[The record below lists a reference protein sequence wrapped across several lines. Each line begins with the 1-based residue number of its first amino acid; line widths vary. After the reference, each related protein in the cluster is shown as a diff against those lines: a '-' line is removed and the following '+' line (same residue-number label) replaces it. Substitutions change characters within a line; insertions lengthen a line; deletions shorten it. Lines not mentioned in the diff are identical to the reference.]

1 MPLKIPTVQ
10 VGLEKSI
17 QKAVKNV
24 SARGGLNLSLD
35 DKNFTRPLG
44 KITGSVSEFN
54 KSLEASNARVLA
66 FGASVGI
73 IQGVQNAFKALL
85 QTTIQVEKQL
95 TEINIVMG
103 LTNSQ
108 LDNFSKELFKVAKN
122 TAQSFSTVAT
132 AATELAR
139 QGLTMEET
147 LRRTN
152 DALIL
157 TRLTGLDAASAVS
170 GLTAALNTFNK
181 AGLDSTKILS
191 KMAAVDVQF
200 AVSTEDLIDAVS
212 RAGAVAQDAGVSF
225 DQLLGAVTAAQQ
237 QTARGGKVIGNSFK
251 TIFTRVQRSSTINR
265 LEELG
270 IAVRDMA
277 GNTLPAITVL
287 ENLAKTYE
295 NLADTTKAAVAE
307 QVGGVFQINILKAAI
322 KDLSEENSIL
332 ARATQISASA
342 TDEAYKKNEI
352 LNRSLSALTSQ
363 TASSIKELA
372 NLIGDVG
379 FSDQIRDYLTFIR
392 DQLSSIN
399 TFLGQKEG
407 ESAGADFANGL
418 IKGIGNVISG
428 PGLVLAAGVLV
439 RLFATTSKFLIGSA
453 KELMGVVSAS
463 QKQQRV
469 QESIVAI
476 LGENSNLQKRIL
488 SQEGNRAAQE
498 KTILTL
504 LQAQAREQQRIAA
517 AAKAV
522 GPAILRSGF
531 NTSLQKTRSGGHV
544 PNYASPEEKILEK
557 QGAIA
562 GGYQPGAVRSLN
574 IKGRGRVVYNTAEK
588 VKQFDGMSEPAI
600 MPPKNSKA
608 GKSFKQKFENIHG
621 FNPYANKGIIPN
633 YSAFDYDK
641 SLMNTLILNNFGKN
655 GRIKY
660 LDALNYIDDKGL
672 KELLNSFAKNMDQD
686 VEWKASWP
694 GMSINDLSKK
704 FPHYAA
710 DDPYA
715 PPGDINR
722 GLYKGLTN
730 SRIKEILQQDGIQ
743 QSFYKYLKGKS
754 SGIDIENFLT
764 KEEKDFFMSEFGSLP
779 RLKHVDDGSS
789 PGGRKANL
797 NAFQDDFLTTKA
809 PKGES
814 PLKKIEKKFRAT
826 ISSEMRR
833 SDLLQ
838 QNKALKP
845 EEKQILGLPFDPNR
859 KHIDPS
865 VYYAKPGDYSRA
877 QHMMLEKQMEESQT
891 GAMKGAVTSSIRT
904 KGFSVINALADKNLT
919 MSKMQNMRLIEEFE
933 YLMNPPDVS
942 RVGQSGAIIKGPAFD
957 PYSFSQAEDRIRDR
971 LRVHPRIQ
979 RYFKGLMK
987 KSMARWGFSQGMIP
1001 NYGLKINP
1009 ANISRLGMPKPSE
1022 LKRKN
1027 NKNIPRPQHV
1037 IGMTELDQI
1046 IRSGLFKS
1054 IKYHPLKGGPVIDV
1068 NNARYGVHSLK
1079 KGASPPKGFSSW
1091 DDFDQNN
1098 KLGRTRVVYTP
1109 PKREGES
1116 PFKRLRLD
1124 RIESVNH
1131 RGQIFKVDPNMAASG
1146 LIPNFAKF
1154 RVKTQQF
1161 GGEDGP
1167 FGPPRQVQFSS
1178 FIGDKKFVK
1187 SQATEIDDPK
1197 QPGKTGLQVIFT
1209 GESDTSLRGKGYGRQ
1224 LYEFMARYAKKKG
1237 YTGLYGDMTTSK
1249 SAMRVI
1255 DSIAK
1260 KGKFKIEK
1268 NKDLKF
1274 SKDELEPEGNWGSDS
1289 WTYRMSNQGHVPNYA
1304 GLFSKGAE
1312 NILSK
1317 NLQYAGAVSDAIK
1330 REASFGLTPKVVEAP
1345 SLKSSKNPGLAVVNK
1360 EQESGSLQK
1369 AKMLHGGL
1377 NPNQKSAAV
1386 PNYALDLS
1394 DVIQVRKGADDLIDE
1409 RGLNSVSNSFEKST
1423 KIINHFSTELKGA
1436 QKILK
1441 TLGKGY
1447 AESSEF
1453 IKEANLREKARL
1465 GILDKESK
1473 ERKQYAR
1480 EFLRKDALGMI
1491 AQRGGAIGGLAT
1503 QLQQSSNFEKDL
1515 KFRMGVAEFENDFET
1530 LKGLEKL
1537 DQALDESAQG
1547 MFNNPETK
1555 ASILRNQLREESRQ
1569 ERGLRR
1575 FQGQEGFSKKEMRK
1589 FFAQEFLENK
1599 GINTKDIKEAESIMS
1614 KMDARGNKEFRD
1626 FAKSRGVTSSNAAL
1640 ARGGL
1645 KTGDFRNLIGA
1656 NDGSSFMTQLANYQK
1671 IYDEGGKGKIAA
1683 RRRLMREAAKIA
1695 KDSDSAEQ
1703 LQSMVLNTES
1713 KPKSEKKSGSTRTDR
1728 SRVASGGFLK
1738 GVGGSF
1744 TSGVRGSSVRSQG
1757 FFGSL
1762 ANRTGRAVGN
1772 IGTGT
1777 RNFATRGFGAAGGQ
1791 VGLGLSIAAPM
1802 LAGMVSNRTAREDR
1816 AVLQNGQFNV
1826 QGRGSD
1832 IASSTL
1838 MGVGMGAIFGAPGAV
1853 VGGVIGFISSLKEA
1867 TLTIDEQI
1875 RVREKEIALIG
1886 QNINA
1891 TQSVQNLSSARAEA
1905 FAQGDQNK
1913 IAEIDVAMNRALAG
1927 VTDKETLKRLSAAG
1941 SDNDALAEIQR
1952 DLQDQMTNAVSVQN
1966 FGVALKNSD
1975 QEKAARNA
1983 GVAMGSMIA
1992 QSIRNENVDESSA
2005 LDALRRIQTSTAEK
2019 ESRGMMDTASLNA
2032 LRKKATGVLGQQDLL
2047 STGGVSGGIAGGIA
2061 GGLMAT
2067 GGVLSATGL
2076 GLPVGLL
2083 MAAAGAGIGL
2093 VGGRMTETY
2102 LAKGDLAEQT
2112 EMGLDEINELNKLVE
2127 AGALT
2132 ENAMNQL
2139 VAAFR
2144 EGEISMGDIAK
2155 EAEDAVVEFQK
2166 IKKASDRAS
2175 AALFNIDQTFKRTIQ
2190 KLSVNLEVNK
2200 IRQNAQSSAE
2210 KSNAN
2215 FSSQFLSPIDAS
2227 KFLAREQ
2234 SRILSNEAN
2243 SRISNFQSEGEIAFL
2258 RQVQSKS
2265 KQLNFGGPQMEFIRK
2280 TVENQGT
2287 APIES
2292 MIRRRE
2298 MSGTMTINLSTQR
2311 LDDIFEAVGIK
2322 GGVDN
2327 FSQGDQIKMPE
2338 NVNDMK
2344 DLLGTSRAEEQSR
2357 IMQEII
2363 NNLPKVKAEG
2373 TMDTTFTR
2381 NLEEPDAQTLSEI
2394 LDAQRERYRIIQETI
2409 LAERKNLSIQIAQNT
2424 IQTKIQQDLSKLQ
2437 QQANNTSLS
2446 QEGSMMQLRG
2456 QASSALSFSNFR
2468 SQSPLFRGMSSDEE
2482 ENKRQAGLRKKNF
2495 EEEMKVRKAEALNT
2509 FKKEATR
2516 LLAEKELINA
2526 LNNLKQA
2533 IDEQLDIAE
2542 SEGNQVSQGENNQ
2555 LVVKPIGPNETSG
2568 AGAGTGAAS
2577 GRGISVIPTMGG
2589 SKELNKKIEEESKA
2603 VSIAQ
2608 QNIETNE
2615 GKTKK
2620 QEGIVSDL
2628 DTRIEQLT
2636 KLKGRLENIKNL
2648 DEGGFFSN
2656 IGLQKSDQE
2665 AERDAIFRELKKK
2678 SLIDNMGDITK
2689 KVVMKTGMD
2698 EGGSYQYAEQQD
2710 KTDVEIANELGDIIN
2725 KAKSNRE
2732 NANRKKEEA
2741 KAQVE
2746 KFKKEVEDRRK
2757 NIALLNDTFKEDV
2770 IVLSDKLAGENIS
2783 LEDINLNATSN
2794 LIDSVNSSTSLE
2806 QGAKDL
2812 NENLKDLAGSDETIA
2827 LKLGGLNQVVNN
2839 LNIGI
2844 QEFERNF
2851 NVQEALRAVEE
2862 FNQTLKFSTFSTGSF
2877 DQLRDI
2883 RNQNQNIEAV
2893 AGASVMNKVVDQE
2906 RRQQNFDIVNRDPTS
2921 TSLDRAR
2928 AKAELNAFTIGTK
2941 QQRDQMVGMRDRMR
2955 DENLLLTQ
2963 AEEDRANALAK
2974 KDTAGVEQAD
2984 KEIESLK
2991 NSINQLDKSM
3001 LELASQMQRT
3011 TPRDNGFISEFTQ
3024 NTATGLGVG
3033 FAEIESQSEQIYTRL
3048 GMQLPLLFR
3057 DGLVDAM
3064 QAALDGSKSLED
3076 SFRQIG
3082 ITLLQSIQQ
3091 AFLTSAA
3098 NRITGAI
3105 GGIMGFNSG
3114 GYVNGGSGAKDDVPA
3129 LLMGGEYVIK
3139 KSAVQKYGVNFL
3151 ENLNRGALQGYAGG
3165 GAVLNIGGPK
3175 VAEREKYTDEN
3186 EDGNVTRYRVKKAG
3200 VGIDSRLSAYAINND
3215 RSIQKY
3221 FRDQEEQFNQD
3232 LMTKRQLKAREKNK
3246 KYREEMEKNAL
3257 QNMLISAVGSAVIGK
3272 AISWGTEKFK
3282 QTDFYK
3288 NRQAKKI
3295 QKQFNKQGYAD
3306 VKGQNIVNK
3315 YPNPRD
3321 RRIIQAQLKQT
3332 YADKGAFETAK
3343 LMQFYDLGGQVDS
3356 EGFDLFQRNN
3366 KGGPVVPSML
3376 TGGEYVMSASAVK
3389 TYGSSLMQGLN
3400 SGTVA
3405 TGTGAQAQSGQ
3416 SGQVSNVSH
3425 GDVNININVD
3435 SSGAAS
3441 GDADLN
3447 TPEFAQKVKSAVMN
3461 VLSQEKRVGGTLR

>member
-108 LDNFSKELFKVAKN
+108 LDDFSKELFKVAKN

-531 NTSLQKTRSGGHV
+531 NTSLQKTRSGGHI

-621 FNPYANKGIIPN
+621 FNPYANKGMIPN

-641 SLMNTLILNNFGKN
+641 GLMNSLILNNFGKN

-672 KELLNSFAKNMDQD
+672 KELLNSFAKNMDRD

-694 GMSINDLSKK
+694 GMSINELSKK

-722 GLYKGLTN
+722 GLYSGGFNN
-730 SRIKEILQQDGIQ
+730 SRIKEILQRDGIQ

-764 KEEKDFFMSEFGSLP
+764 KEEKDFFMSEYGSLP

-789 PGGRKANL
+789 PGGRKNNL
-797 NAFQDDFLTTKA
+797 NAFQYDFLTTKA

-814 PLKKIEKKFRAT
+814 PLKKIEKKFRST

-838 QNKALKP
+838 QNNALKP
-845 EEKQILGLPFDPNR
+845 VEKQVLGLPFDPDR

-877 QHMMLEKQMEESQT
+877 QQMMLEKQMEESQT
-891 GAMKGAVTSSIRT
+891 GVMKGAVTSSIRT
-904 KGFSVINALADKNLT
+904 KGFSVINALADKNST

-942 RVGQSGAIIKGPAFD
+942 KVGKSGAIIKGPAFD
-957 PYSFSQAEDRIRDR
+957 PYSFSQAENRIRDR

-979 RYFKGLMK
+979 RYFNGLMK

-1009 ANISRLGMPKPSE
+1009 ANISRLGMPKPSQ
-1022 LKRKN
+1022 LNRKN
-1027 NKNIPRPQHV
+1027 NKNVPRPQHV

-1091 DDFDQNN
+1091 DDFDKNN

-1131 RGQIFKVDPNMAASG
+1131 RGQIFKVDPTLANQG
-1146 LIPNFAKF
+1146 LIPNFV
-1154 RVKTQQF
+1154 RGLGLKT
-1161 GGEDGP
+1161 
-1167 FGPPRQVQFSS
+1167 V
-1178 FIGDKKFVK
+1178 
-1187 SQATEIDDPK
+1187 SQAVKDFKMTSGTFQAGTRSQIWSTRQNK
-1197 QPGKTGLQVIFT
+1197 IKLK
-1209 GESDTSLRGKGYGRQ
+1209 DTNYEDVRQ
-1224 LYEFMARYAKKKG
+1224 FVN
-1237 YTGLYGDMTTSK
+1237 SK
-1249 SAMRVI
+1249 SFRLLPNTEQERI
-1255 DSIAK
+1255 K
-1260 KGKFKIEK
+1260 E
-1268 NKDLKF
+1268 DLRKQSGAIGMADVTRPYF
-1274 SKDELEPEGNWGSDS
+1274 QYAEPEWEGKILSS
-1289 WTYRMSNQGHVPNYA
+1289 KGHVPNYA

-1377 NPNQKSAAV
+1377 NPNQKSSAV

-1394 DVIQVRKGADDLIDE
+1394 DVIQIRKGADDLIDE

-1423 KIINHFSTELKGA
+1423 KIINHFSTELRGA

-1441 TLGKGY
+1441 NVGKGY
-1447 AESSEF
+1447 AQSSEF

-1465 GILDKESK
+1465 GTLDQETKA
-1473 ERKQYAR
+1473 RKQYAR
-1480 EFLRKDALGMI
+1480 QFLRKDALDAI
-1491 AQRGGAIGGLAT
+1491 AQRGGPIGGLAT
-1503 QLQQSSNFEKDL
+1503 QLQQSPDFERDL
-1515 KFRMGVAEFENDFET
+1515 KFRMGAAEAVNDIET

-1537 DQALDESAQG
+1537 EEAIDDSADS
-1547 MFNNPETK
+1547 MYNNPATK
-1555 ASILRNQLREESRQ
+1555 SSILRNQLREESRQ

-1599 GINTKDIKEAESIMS
+1599 GIETKDIKEAESIMS

-1671 IYDEGGKGKIAA
+1671 IYDEGGSGKIAA
-1683 RRRLMREAAKIA
+1683 RRRLMREAAKIG

-1703 LQSMVLNTES
+1703 LQSMILNTES
-1713 KPKSEKKSGSTRTDR
+1713 KPKSEKKSGSTRRDR
-1728 SRVASGGFLK
+1728 SRISSGGFLK

-1757 FFGSL
+1757 FFGSM
-1762 ANRTGRAVGN
+1762 ANRTGRAIGN
-1772 IGTGT
+1772 IGTGAK
-1777 RNFATRGFGAAGGQ
+1777 NFTTRGFGAAGGQ

-1802 LAGMVSNRTAREDR
+1802 LAGMISNRTAREDR
-1816 AVLQNGQFNV
+1816 AVLQDGRFNV
-1826 QGRGSD
+1826 EGRGSD
-1832 IASSTL
+1832 MASSTL

-1891 TQSVQNLSSARAEA
+1891 TQSIQNLSSERAAA

-1941 SDNDALAEIQR
+1941 SDSDALAEIQR
-1952 DLQDQMTNAVSVQN
+1952 DLQDQMTNSVSVQN

-2032 LRKKATGVLGQQDLL
+2032 LRKKATGVFGQQDLL

-2067 GGVLSATGL
+2067 GGVLSATGF

-2093 VGGRMTETY
+2093 LSGRAAESYM
-2102 LAKGDLAEQT
+2102 AKGDLAEQT

-2243 SRISNFQSEGEIAFL
+2243 SRISNFQAEGEIAFL

-2344 DLLGTSRAEEQSR
+2344 DLLGTSSAEEQSR

-2373 TMDTTFTR
+2373 TMDTTFIRT
-2381 NLEEPDAQTLSEI
+2381 LEEPDAQTLSEI
-2394 LDAQRERYRIIQETI
+2394 LDAQRERYRVIQETI

-2456 QASSALSFSNFR
+2456 QTSSALSFSNFR

-2555 LVVKPIGPNETSG
+2555 LVVKPIRPNETSG

-2577 GRGISVIPTMGG
+2577 GAASRRGISIIPTMGG
-2589 SKELNKKIEEESKA
+2589 SKELNKKIEEEGKA
-2603 VSIAQ
+2603 VSIAK
-2608 QNIETNE
+2608 QNVKTNE
-2615 GKTKK
+2615 GKLKN
-2620 QEGIVSDL
+2620 QEGVVSDL
-2628 DTRIEQLT
+2628 DTRIEELT

-2648 DEGGFFSN
+2648 DKGGFFSK
-2656 IGLQKSDQE
+2656 IGMQKSDQE
-2665 AERDAIFRELKKK
+2665 AERAAVFRELKKK
-2678 SLIDNMGDITK
+2678 SLIENMGDITK
-2689 KVVMKTGMD
+2689 KVVMKDGMD
-2698 EGGSYQYAEQQD
+2698 EGGSYQYADVQD
-2710 KTDVEIANELGDIIN
+2710 KTDLEIANELGDIIN
-2725 KAKSNRE
+2725 QAKTNRE

-2746 KFKKEVEDRRK
+2746 KFKKEVEDRQK
-2757 NIALLNDTFKEDV
+2757 NIALLNDSFKEDV

-2783 LEDINLNATSN
+2783 LEDINLNNTSS

-2806 QGAKDL
+2806 QAAKDL
-2812 NENLKDLAGSDETIA
+2812 NENLKDVAGSDETIA
-2827 LKLGGLNQVVNN
+2827 LKVQGLNEVVNN

-2844 QEFERNF
+2844 QEFEREF

-2877 DQLRDI
+2877 EQLRDI

-2893 AGASVMNKVVDQE
+2893 VGANVMDKVVDQE

-2984 KEIESLK
+2984 KQIESLK
-2991 NSINQLDKSM
+2991 NSLDQLDKSM

-3011 TPRDNGFISEFTQ
+3011 TPRDNGFVAEFTQ

-3033 FAEIESQSEQIYTRL
+3033 FAEIEAQSEQIYTRL

-3098 NRITGAI
+3098 NRITGAL
-3105 GGIMGFNSG
+3105 GGIFQFNSG

-3186 EDGNVTRYRVKKAG
+3186 EDGDVTRYRVTKAG

-3257 QNMLISAVGSAVIGK
+3257 ENMLISAVGSAVIGK

-3282 QTDFYK
+3282 KTDFYK

-3306 VKGQNIVNK
+3306 VRGQSILNK

-3405 TGTGAQAQSGQ
+3405 TGAGAQAQSGQ

-3435 SSGAAS
+3435 SSGAVS

>member
-1 MPLKIPTVQ
+1 MALKIPTVQ

-392 DQLSSIN
+392 DQLSGIN
-399 TFLGQKEG
+399 TFLGQREG

-453 KELMGVVSAS
+453 KELMGVVGAS

-531 NTSLQKTRSGGHV
+531 NTSLQKTRSGGHI

-608 GKSFKQKFENIHG
+608 GKSFKEKFENIHG

-660 LDALNYIDDKGL
+660 LDALNYVDDKGL
-672 KELLNSFAKNMDQD
+672 KELLNSFAKNMDRD

-715 PPGDINR
+715 PPGDFNR

-764 KEEKDFFMSEFGSLP
+764 KEEKDLFMSEFGSLP

-814 PLKKIEKKFRAT
+814 PLKKIEKKFRST

-838 QNKALKP
+838 QNNALKP
-845 EEKQILGLPFDPNR
+845 AEKQILALPFDPNR

-865 VYYAKPGDYSRA
+865 IYYAKPGDYSRA
-877 QHMMLEKQMEESQT
+877 QQMMLEKQMGESQT

-942 RVGQSGAIIKGPAFD
+942 KVGKSGSIIKGPAFD
-957 PYSFSQAEDRIRDR
+957 PYSFSQAESRIRGR

-979 RYFKGLMK
+979 GYFNGLMK

-1009 ANISRLGMPKPSE
+1009 ANISRLGMPKPSQ
-1022 LKRKN
+1022 LNRKN

-1046 IRSGLFKS
+1046 VRSGLFKS
-1054 IKYHPLKGGPVIDV
+1054 IRYHPLKGGPVIDV

-1131 RGQIFKVDPNMAASG
+1131 RGQIFKVDPTLANQG
-1146 LIPNFAKF
+1146 LIPNFV
-1154 RVKTQQF
+1154 RGLGLKT
-1161 GGEDGP
+1161 
-1167 FGPPRQVQFSS
+1167 V
-1178 FIGDKKFVK
+1178 
-1187 SQATEIDDPK
+1187 SQAVRDFKMTSGSFQAGTRNQIWSTRQNKIKLKDTNYDDIRQFVNSKSFRLLPETEQKRIKKDLRK
-1197 QPGKTGLQVIFT
+1197 Q
-1209 GESDTSLRGKGYGRQ
+1209 SDTIGMGDVTRPYFQ
-1224 LYEFMARYAKKKG
+1224 YA
-1237 YTGLYGDMTTSK
+1237 
-1249 SAMRVI
+1249 
-1255 DSIAK
+1255 
-1260 KGKFKIEK
+1260 
-1268 NKDLKF
+1268 
-1274 SKDELEPEGNWGSDS
+1274 EPEWEGKIL
-1289 WTYRMSNQGHVPNYA
+1289 SNRGHVPNYA

-1369 AKMLHGGL
+1369 AKILHGGL

-1386 PNYALDLS
+1386 PNYALDID
-1394 DVIQVRKGADDLIDE
+1394 DVLQVRKGADDLIDE
-1409 RGLNSVSNSFEKST
+1409 RGLNSISNSFEKAT
-1423 KIINHFSTELKGA
+1423 KTIDHFSA
-1436 QKILK
+1436 QTKSAERILK

-1447 AESSEF
+1447 AQSSEF

-1465 GILDKESK
+1465 GTLEQETKA
-1473 ERKQYAR
+1473 RKQYAR
-1480 EFLRKDALGMI
+1480 QFLRKDALDAI
-1491 AQRGGAIGGLAT
+1491 AQRGGPIGGIAT
-1503 QLQQSSNFEKDL
+1503 QLQQSSNFERDL
-1515 KFRMGVAEFENDFET
+1515 KFRMGAAEQVNDIET

-1537 DQALDESAQG
+1537 DQALEGSAQS
-1547 MFNNPETK
+1547 MFDNPATK
-1555 ASILRNQLREESRQ
+1555 SSILRNQLKEESRQ
-1569 ERGLRR
+1569 DRGLRR

-1589 FFAQEFLENK
+1589 FFAQEFLDSK
-1599 GINTKDIKEAESIMS
+1599 GIETKDIKEAESIMS

-1626 FAKSRGVTSSNAAL
+1626 FAKSKGVTSSNVAL

-1671 IYDEGGKGKIAA
+1671 IYDEGGSGKIAA
-1683 RRRLMREAAKIA
+1683 RRRLMRESAKIA

-1728 SRVASGGFLK
+1728 RRVGSGGFLK

-1744 TSGVRGSSVRSQG
+1744 TSGIRGSSVRSQG

-1777 RNFATRGFGAAGGQ
+1777 KNFTTRGFGAAGGQ

-1802 LAGMVSNRTAREDR
+1802 LAGMVGNRTAREDR

-1832 IASSTL
+1832 MASSTL

-1891 TQSVQNLSSARAEA
+1891 TQSIQNLSTERAAA

-1913 IAEIDVAMNRALAG
+1913 VAEIDVAMNRALAG
-1927 VTDKETLKRLSAAG
+1927 VTDKKTLKRLSAAG
-1941 SDNDALAEIQR
+1941 SDNDALSQIQR

-2005 LDALRRIQTSTAEK
+2005 LDALRRIQTSTDEK
-2019 ESRGMMDTASLNA
+2019 KSAGMMDTASLNA

-2067 GGVLSATGL
+2067 GGVLSATGF

-2093 VGGRMTETY
+2093 VGGRMAETY
-2102 LAKGDLAEQT
+2102 MAKGDLAEQT

-2155 EAEDAVVEFQK
+2155 EAEGAVVEFQK

-2210 KSNAN
+2210 KSNAS

-2265 KQLNFGGPQMEFIRK
+2265 KQLNFGGPQMEFIRN

-2322 GGVDN
+2322 GGVGN

-2344 DLLGTSRAEEQSR
+2344 DLLGTSSAEEQSR

-2363 NNLPKVKAEG
+2363 KNLPKVKTEG
-2373 TMDTTFTR
+2373 TMDTTFIRT
-2381 NLEEPDAQTLSEI
+2381 LEEPDAQTLSEI
-2394 LDAQRERYRIIQETI
+2394 LDAQKERYRIIQETI

-2437 QQANNTSLS
+2437 QQANNTNLS

-2533 IDEQLDIAE
+2533 IDEQLDTAE

-2577 GRGISVIPTMGG
+2577 GRGISVIPTIGG
-2589 SKELNKKIEEESKA
+2589 GEGLNKKIKEESKA
-2603 VSIAQ
+2603 VSIAK
-2608 QNIETNE
+2608 QNIKTNE
-2615 GKTKK
+2615 GKTKN
-2620 QEGIVSDL
+2620 QEGIVSGL
-2628 DTRIEQLT
+2628 NTRIEELT
-2636 KLKGRLENIKNL
+2636 KLKGRLEGIKNL
-2648 DEGGFFSN
+2648 DEGFWPLSVN
-2656 IGLQKSDQE
+2656 MQD
-2665 AERDAIFRELKKK
+2665 AERKDIFRQLEKKALK
-2678 SLIDNMGDITK
+2678 GGRADITK
-2689 KVVMKTGMD
+2689 KVVMRNGVHD
-2698 EGGSYQYAEQQD
+2698 GGSYEYADVED
-2710 KTDVEIANELGDIIN
+2710 RTDLEIANELGDII
-2725 KAKSNRE
+2725 KQAESNRE
-2732 NANRKKEEA
+2732 NANRIKEEA

-2746 KFKKEVEDRRK
+2746 KFKKEVQDRQK
-2757 NIALLNDTFKEDV
+2757 NIALLNDSFKEDV
-2770 IVLSDKLAGENIS
+2770 IVLSDKLTGENIS
-2783 LEDINLNATSN
+2783 LENINLNATSN

-2812 NENLKDLAGSDETIA
+2812 NENLKDLAGSDETIS
-2827 LKLGGLNQVVNN
+2827 LKLEGMNQVVNN

-2883 RNQNQNIEAV
+2883 RSQNKNVEAV
-2893 AGASVMNKVVDQE
+2893 VGANVMDKVVDQE

-2941 QQRDQMVGMRDRMR
+2941 QQRDQMVGMRGRMR
-2955 DENLLLTQ
+2955 DENLSLAQ
-2963 AEEDRANALAK
+2963 AEENRANALAK

-2984 KEIESLK
+2984 KQIESLK
-2991 NSINQLDKSM
+2991 NSLDHLDKSM

-3105 GGIMGFNSG
+3105 GGMMEFNSG

-3186 EDGNVTRYRVKKAG
+3186 EDGNVTKYRVKKAG

-3215 RSIQKY
+3215 KSIQKY
-3221 FRDQEEQFNQD
+3221 FRDQEGQFNQD

-3272 AISWGTEKFK
+3272 AVSWGTEKFK

-3306 VKGQNIVNK
+3306 VRGQNIVNK

-3321 RRIIQAQLKQT
+3321 RRIVQAQLKQT

-3405 TGTGAQAQSGQ
+3405 KGTGAQTQSGQ